1 MSCVLTRT
9 SNHSRLRPIEC
20 ISCDKP
26 RCPVAI
32 EGRSATPATYGLG
45 PGQDDIPVALEERV
59 QTALAANIQ
68 VHVDTTVVMKNAAR

>member
-1 MSCVLTRT
+1 MPCRY
-9 SNHSRLRPIEC
+9 RGAFR
-20 ISCDKP
+20 
-26 RCPVAI
+26 
-32 EGRSATPATYGLG
+32 TPATYGLG